1 MNKKH
6 LSKQKPIKALE
17 DIIGINVDDPLRYD
31 TKALSTKE
39 SLTTFTSKITDQLKI
54 FSTSEI
60 YIHIYDTRLYLK

>member
-31 TKALSTKE
+31 TRALSTKE
-39 SLTTFTSKITDQLKI
+39 SLTTFTSKISALRKTL
-54 FSTSEI
+54 
-60 YIHIYDTRLYLK
+60 